1 MIPTPIS
8 ILLRRLFN
16 IETRKPRPKL
26 ERRRGIT
33 VIYQD
38 DEYGVMASVAEMMR
52 LLPSQQITTN
62 QYWQVVEQNAEVGLL
77 ICLACTH
84 SPN

>member
-1 MIPTPIS
+1 MTPIS
-8 ILLRRLFN
+8 LILRRLFN
-16 IETRKPRPKL
+16 KDTSTPRPKR

-38 DEYGVMASVAEMMR
+38 DEFGVMASVAEMMR
-52 LLPSQQITTN
+52 LLPSQQIN
-62 QYWQVVEQNAEVGLL
+62 ASQYWRVVEQNAEVGLL

>member
-1 MIPTPIS
+1 MIPIS
-8 ILLRRLFN
+8 LILRRLFN
-16 IETRKPRPKL
+16 KETSRPRPKR

-38 DEYGVMASVAEMMR
+38 DEFGVMGSVAEMMR